1 MTSSKRNWKSLNFL
15 PSYVDRLLGFD
26 ARLSRQL
33 YLPPESSWRGRA
45 RLLAHLGDGPL
56 VFGGLGLVYTWSRL
70 ENKPQ
75 LGQAVLLTALIV
87 LAVMG
92 IVTLVKF
99 GVRRQRPRP
108 PGEFVTFQYDAY
120 SFPSGHAARL
130 TALAASVTFFDP
142 LLGLFFGV
150 LALSVAAAR
159 VLVGVHYLSDILIG
173 LGLGLLVAW
182 EGLALFSPL
191 FSFTAS

>member
-1 MTSSKRNWKSLNFL
+1 MTSSKQNWKRLNSPPSSL
-15 PSYVDRLLGFD
+15 DRLLGLD

-33 YLPPESSWRGRA
+33 YLPPESSWWSRA
-45 RLLAHLGDGPL
+45 RLVAHLGDGPL
-56 VFGGLGLVYTWSRL
+56 VFGGLGLVYSLGWL
-70 ENKPQ
+70 GGKPQ
-75 LGQAVLLTALIV
+75 LCQASLLIALIV

-92 IVTLVKF
+92 VVTLVKF

-130 TALAASVTFFDP
+130 TALAASVMFFDP
-142 LLGLFFGV
+142 LLGLVFGA

-159 VLVGVHYLSDILIG
+159 VLIGIHYLSDIIVG
-173 LGLGLLVAW
+173 LGLGLLIAW
-182 EGLALFSPL
+182 EGITLFSSLLP
-191 FSFTAS
+191 